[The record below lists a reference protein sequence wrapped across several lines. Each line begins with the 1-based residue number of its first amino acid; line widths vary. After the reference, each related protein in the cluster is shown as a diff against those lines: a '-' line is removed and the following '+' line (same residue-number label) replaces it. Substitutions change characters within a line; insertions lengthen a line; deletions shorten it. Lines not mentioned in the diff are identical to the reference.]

1 MTSERTSLNASVSA
15 AINKQRTLL
24 EKTFSLEIDL
34 QKRIARA
41 QGLTAVYDAKGQRL
55 GILPQPPE
63 GYEHVNFVQEVQGAA
78 ENPVPDCTT
87 LVKPALVELRAKAK
101 AECGRTNG
109 EDIVLEEKI
118 TRANE
123 AISELRESYEIDAAE
138 LEMVESENRD
148 LKEVSFSF
156 VFACGGAETDECF
169 GSRRPP
175 MPSSL
180 SSTRS
185 STVFRTRST
194 TSVRRWVNP
203 SPPPNGATT
212 SVSSSTSFAPSPL
225 RFSNPGSCRRTTVF
239 DETNEIRKANREAL
253 ELALDEII
261 TYRGHVMSQVDVLL
275 ALADGAEE

>member
-41 QGLTAVYDAKGQRL
+41 QGLTAVYDAKGQQL

-148 LKEVSFSF
+148 LKE
-156 VFACGGAETDECF
+156 D
-169 GSRRPP
+169 RK
-175 MPSSL
+175 
-180 SSTRS
+180 
-185 STVFRTRST
+185 
-194 TSVRRWVNP
+194 SVV
-203 SPPPNGATT
+203 
-212 SVSSSTSFAPSPL
+212 
-225 RFSNPGSCRRTTVF
+225 
-239 DETNEIRKANREAL
+239 
-253 ELALDEII
+253 
-261 TYRGHVMSQVDVLL
+261 
-275 ALADGAEE
+275 